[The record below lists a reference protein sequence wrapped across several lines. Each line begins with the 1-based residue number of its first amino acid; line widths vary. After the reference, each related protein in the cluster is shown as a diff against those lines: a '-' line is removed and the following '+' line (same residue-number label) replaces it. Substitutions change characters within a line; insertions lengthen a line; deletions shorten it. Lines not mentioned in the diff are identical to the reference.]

1 MKETNQDFVK
11 LVDFYNR
18 LNPQEKLRFQKLV
31 SEKIEELKAKA
42 ERDAQN
48 V

>member
-42 ERDAQN
+42 ERDA
-48 V
+48 

>member
-1 MKETNQDFVK
+1 MKETNQDFAK

>member
-18 LNPQEKLRFQKLV
+18 LNPQEKLKFQKLV
-31 SEKIEELKAKA
+31 SERIEKLA

-48 V
+48 D

>member
-1 MKETNQDFVK
+1 MKENEEKFVK

-18 LNPQEKLRFQKLV
+18 LNPQEKLRFQKLL
-31 SEKIEELKAKA
+31 SEKIEELKAKP

-48 V
+48 D

>member
-1 MKETNQDFVK
+1 MKETEEKFVK

-18 LNPQEKLRFQKLV
+18 LNPQEKLKFQKLV
-31 SEKIEELKAKA
+31 NERIEKLA

-48 V
+48 D

>member
-11 LVDFYNR
+11 VVDFYNR
-18 LNPQEKLRFQKLV
+18 LSTQEKLKFQKLV
-31 SEKIEELKAKA
+31 TERIKKLA

-48 V
+48 D

>member
-1 MKETNQDFVK
+1 MKENNQDFVK

-18 LNPQEKLRFQKLV
+18 LNPQEKLRFQKLL
-31 SEKIEELKAKA
+31 SEKVEELKA

-48 V
+48 D